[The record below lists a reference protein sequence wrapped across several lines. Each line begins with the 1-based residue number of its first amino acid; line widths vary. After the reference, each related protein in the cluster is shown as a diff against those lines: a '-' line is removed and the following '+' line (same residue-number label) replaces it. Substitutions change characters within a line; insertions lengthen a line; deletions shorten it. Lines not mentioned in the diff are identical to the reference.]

1 MRVLLISANAGA
13 GHVRAAKALEAAVR
27 ELHPEA
33 DVENVEILSFTK
45 PIYRRTYADAW
56 LQMADRA
63 PALWGYLYAT
73 SNRGRTRTKP
83 PALVRAFDRM
93 MFAGFRARVRE
104 LAPDHVIATH
114 FLPAQVLAA
123 HRREPWCAFSF
134 GCVLTDFDCH
144 AMWAQPSFD
153 RFCVG
158 NDELVEMLADKG
170 ILRERVAV
178 TGIPIDASF
187 SRVPDRL
194 AARRSLGL
202 EGAGAGR
209 PVHGRRHGARQRG
222 RGRRH
227 GHALRPRAGPRGR
240 GQERGPAREAR
251 RAARAERH
259 VATALGFVDNMAEL
273 MAAADLAVGKS
284 GGLTSSEC
292 LASGVPML
300 IPDPI
305 PGQEERNA
313 DWLVEVGAAWKA
325 RGLGSLR
332 AKLTRLLADAE
343 LRAAMARNAKAHG
356 RPGAAAAAVRALLG

>member
-73 SNRGRTRTKP
+73 SNRGRTRPKP

-202 EGAGAGR
+202 EARVPVVLCMGGGMGLGNVAAVVATVTRCGPVQVLAVAGKNA
-209 PVHGRRHGARQRG
+209 
-222 RGRRH
+222 
-227 GHALRPRAGPRGR
+227 ALR
-240 GQERGPAREAR
+240 EKL
-251 RAARAERH
+251 AALPVPSGTSLRP
-259 VATALGFVDNMAEL
+259 LGFVDNMAEL